1 MRHSEVPVIVK
12 LTPNVSDTK
21 SIAKACEA
29 EGAAAICAINT
40 VLGMAIDSA
49 TGKPVFQR
57 GAGGLSGPAIK
68 PIALRN
74 VYEVSSAV
82 QIPVIGCGGI
92 TNGMDAIE
100 FLMAGATAIQVGT
113 ASFSNPTAT
122 LDILSELTK
131 WFDENNI
138 KDVSDIIGCAQQ

>member
-1 MRHSEVPVIVK
+1 
-12 LTPNVSDTK
+12 
-21 SIAKACEA
+21 
-29 EGAAAICAINT
+29 
-40 VLGMAIDSA
+40 
-49 TGKPVFQR
+49 
-57 GAGGLSGPAIK
+57 
-68 PIALRN
+68 
-74 VYEVSSAV
+74 
-82 QIPVIGCGGI
+82 
-92 TNGMDAIE
+92 MDAIE